1 MIEYG
6 TSGVDFISIFSRRRR
21 YLRSE
26 NATLWHYLYM
36 RRDNLEMI
44 ILIYTSSMC
53 SGVKIKMFENLLV
66 TQVEEDITTE
76 IFTILSN
83 YRILW
88 TNFEIG
94 PDLKLWDWSM
104 SVGGREQVWKIHKIP
119 CIGWL
124 KSRDSQENIEEI
136 GGSLLTLVFKQHFY
150 RGRSTGGV

>member
-26 NATLWHYLYM
+26 NATLWHYFYM

-76 IFTILSN
+76 IFTILE
-83 YRILW
+83 L
-88 TNFEIG
+88 
-94 PDLKLWDWSM
+94 
-104 SVGGREQVWKIHKIP
+104 
-119 CIGWL
+119 
-124 KSRDSQENIEEI
+124 
-136 GGSLLTLVFKQHFY
+136 
-150 RGRSTGGV
+150 